1 MYDNKGKIC
10 DYVTLTNKEVT
21 TKIITVDGSNFSV
34 PSASN
39 GVYEFTVP
47 LSVYQNLQRS
57 QAVSVSLVSGHLN
70 TLTKVSNSTLIT
82 YESGCMNSYKN
93 VLGFG
98 RPQIYVT
105 GTYNAETIQ
114 TELHYIDNA
123 QPIEVFTQPR
133 PTTIRIGV
141 YNEVGGVIN
150 NISIFGLLLKFT
162 YYNEQ
167 ETAQNLHNQN
177 TALLK

>member
-10 DYVTLTNKEVT
+10 DYVTLTNKEVIT
-21 TKIITVDGSNFSV
+21 EIETVDGTDFEI

-70 TLTKVSNSTLIT
+70 TSSNVTNLSIIT

-98 RPQIYVT
+98 HPQIYSVSATVT
-105 GTYNAETIQ
+105 NK
-114 TELHYIDNA
+114 LHYIDNA

-133 PTTIRIGV
+133 PTTIRLGV
-141 YNEVGGVIN
+141 YTANEVAIN
-150 NISIFGLLLKFT
+150 NVSSFGLLLKFT

>member
-10 DYVTLTNKEVT
+10 DYVTLTGT
-21 TKIITVDGSNFSV
+21 DDT
-34 PSASN
+34 PQN

-47 LSVYQNLQRS
+47 LSAYQNLQRS
-57 QAVSVSLVSGHLN
+57 QSVSVSLVAGHIN
-70 TLTKVSNSTLIT
+70 TTTNVSNSTLIT

-93 VLGFG
+93 VLGLG

-105 GTYNAETIQ
+105 GSYATETANNKLQ
-114 TELHYIDNA
+114 YVDNV

-133 PTTIRIGV
+133 PTKIRLGFYTEEGDAIDTIV
-141 YNEVGGVIN
+141 A
-150 NISIFGLLLKFT
+150 FGLVLKFT

>member
-10 DYVTLTNKEVT
+10 DYVTLTGT
-21 TKIITVDGSNFSV
+21 DDT
-34 PSASN
+34 PQN

-47 LSVYQNLQRS
+47 LSAYQNLQRS
-57 QAVSVSLVSGHLN
+57 QSVSVSLVAGHIN
-70 TLTKVSNSTLIT
+70 TTDNVSNSTLIT

-93 VLGFG
+93 VLALA
-98 RPQIYVT
+98 RPQIYAVYATVT
-105 GTYNAETIQ
+105 NK
-114 TELHYIDNA
+114 LHYIDNA

-133 PTTIRIGV
+133 PTKIRLGFYTEEGDAIDTIV
-141 YNEVGGVIN
+141 A
-150 NISIFGLLLKFT
+150 FGLVLKFT